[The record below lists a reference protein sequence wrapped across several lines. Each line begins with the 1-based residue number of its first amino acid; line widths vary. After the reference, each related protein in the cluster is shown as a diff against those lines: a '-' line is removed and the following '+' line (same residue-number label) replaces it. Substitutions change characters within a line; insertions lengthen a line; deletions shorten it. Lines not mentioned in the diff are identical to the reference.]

1 MSLISNLGAGK
12 YTPVERARKIAG
24 NVMRKIQKRSAC
36 CGNYGEPG
44 C

>member
-1 MSLISNLGAGK
+1 VSLFSNLGAGK
-12 YTPVERARKIAG
+12 YTPLERARKIAG
-24 NVMRKIQKRSAC
+24 NFMRKVQKRSAC

>member
-1 MSLISNLGAGK
+1 MSLFTNLGAGK
-12 YTPVERARKIAG
+12 YTPLERARKIAG
-24 NVMRKIQKRSAC
+24 NFMRKVQKRSAC

>member
-1 MSLISNLGAGK
+1 MSLFSNLGAGK
-12 YTPVERARKIAG
+12 YTPLERARKIAG
-24 NVMRKIQKRSAC
+24 NFMRKVQKRSAC

>member
-1 MSLISNLGAGK
+1 MSLFTNLGAGK
-12 YTPVERARKIAG
+12 YSPLERVRKIAG
-24 NVMRKIQKRSAC
+24 NTLRKVARRQMC